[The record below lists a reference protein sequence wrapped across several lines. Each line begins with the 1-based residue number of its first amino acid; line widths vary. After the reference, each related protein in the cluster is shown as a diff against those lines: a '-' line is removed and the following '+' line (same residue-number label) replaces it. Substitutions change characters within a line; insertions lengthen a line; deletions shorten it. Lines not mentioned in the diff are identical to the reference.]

1 MKKVERKIDDKVS
14 DLHYKQKKKTLDDKM
29 RGNIKKQEDI
39 DFKKLKMNNGRK
51 KQIEIPHVSM
61 DEKKIRDEI

>member
-1 MKKVERKIDDKVS
+1 
-14 DLHYKQKKKTLDDKM
+14 M